1 MLIKFGAL
9 IISQY
14 IPTSDCYVTHLKLIH
29 CYMTITSQLNWLKK
43 KNCMYLI
50 TTEKMNRRASSS
62 LDSLQTHMSLAG
74 PTVSP
79 SNLLLY

>member
-1 MLIKFGAL
+1 MLIKFGTL

-14 IPTSDCYVTHLKLIH
+14 IPTSDYFVIHLKLIQH
-29 CYMTITSQLNWLKK
+29 YMTITSQLNWWGK

-50 TTEKMNRRASSS
+50 TTEKMNRRASSP
-62 LDSLQTHMSLAG
+62 LGCLQTRVSQAG